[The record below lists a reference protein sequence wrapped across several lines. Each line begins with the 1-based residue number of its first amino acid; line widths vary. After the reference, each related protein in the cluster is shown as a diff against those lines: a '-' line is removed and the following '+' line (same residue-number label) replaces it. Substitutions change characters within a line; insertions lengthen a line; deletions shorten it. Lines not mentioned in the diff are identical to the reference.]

1 MLGGVQMAAGTY
13 VHICIGA
20 ANRDPAQFPDPDRL
34 DIRRLPNRH
43 LAFGTGIHACAG
55 MSLARM
61 EAQVAI
67 GRLLQRFTR
76 IEPARAF
83 MRSGRARFRGFKS
96 YPVRLI

>member
-1 MLGGVQMAAGTY
+1 LGGAEIAAGTY

-20 ANRDPAQFPDPDRL
+20 ANRDPDQFPHPDRL
-34 DIRRLPNRH
+34 DICRHPNRH

-67 GRLLQRFTR
+67 GRLLSRFRT
-76 IEPARAF
+76 IEPSGAAV
-83 MRSGRARFRGFKS
+83 RSGRARFRGFSS
-96 YPVRLI
+96 YTIRVA